1 MQILRPMKRVSC
13 DLKGSLDLA
22 EALDLEAA
30 AGGATVGG
38 ALEAVAGSPGE
49 RWSIRE
55 GGTRVPGVGAA
66 PTWMVLSNDEAALT

>member
-1 MQILRPMKRVSC
+1 M
-13 DLKGSLDLA
+13 GLA

-55 GGTRVPGVGAA
+55 GGT
-66 PTWMVLSNDEAALT
+66 